1 MIYNEVELD
10 TLPSVETYTKEPTW
24 IDTFK
29 ASTKNFTSV
38 SLSSSRDDYYKSTM
52 ETNAKEWSAKD
63 PGNTELYNRISNY
76 AYKDMEQL
84 ETLYD
89 EGNIEAINSY
99 RQVNPFNMDVFLA
112 EDFLKYKGLS
122 AQQGLKPMSEIRD
135 DINTQAVKDFTESS
149 QVLSQS
155 DSLSAEL
162 AGTMYGALHD
172 VKTLQTLPLGTW
184 KAGGTVLANA
194 GRAVAEEMGIEAL
207 AQIGIAPEVYSFKKE
222 LGLKTSVATEAYNA
236 AMAIGTAGLVR
247 GAGSAVFDLSSKG
260 IKALKA
266 KDPDLANDYE
276 AIAKTQPTQDMK
288 THIDNM
294 QKVEF
299 SGEELAEVKTPNEKG
314 VELNE
319 AKVISEV
326 DEFDIKPHKEIDEDM
341 QIVVSKDIDGT
352 PEMKSYKEINT
363 ELDNNDKI
371 YKQIADCLLG
381 VK

>member
-1 MIYNEVELD
+1 
-10 TLPSVETYTKEPTW
+10 
-24 IDTFK
+24 
-29 ASTKNFTSV
+29 
-38 SLSSSRDDYYKSTM
+38 
-52 ETNAKEWSAKD
+52 
-63 PGNTELYNRISNY
+63 
-76 AYKDMEQL
+76 
-84 ETLYD
+84 
-89 EGNIEAINSY
+89 
-99 RQVNPFNMDVFLA
+99 
-112 EDFLKYKGLS
+112 
-122 AQQGLKPMSEIRD
+122 
-135 DINTQAVKDFTESS
+135 
-149 QVLSQS
+149 
-155 DSLSAEL
+155 
-162 AGTMYGALHD
+162 MYGALLD

-184 KAGGTVLANA
+184 KAGGTVLSNA

-207 AQIGIAPEVYSFKKE
+207 AQISIAPEVYSFKKE

-247 GAGSAVFDLSSKG
+247 GTGSAIFDLSSKG

-266 KDPDLANDYE
+266 KDPSLADDYISLE
-276 AIAKTQPTQDMK
+276 KTQPTQDMK

-299 SGEELAEVKTPNEKG
+299 SGEEIAEIKAPNEKG

-319 AKVISEV
+319 AKVVSEIDEDWIATPEKMGEYV
-326 DEFDIKPHKEIDEDM
+326 DDEIRAIIKESNEALKRLDDELEYEFIGEKRPTILSGFDIETKKVKPKLDEVALKVDEDM

-371 YKQIADCLLG
+371 YKQISDCLLG